1 MMESQRCAMTN
12 KIIFHSAKTYNNK
25 NGENGPVP
33 AANSVPFWWKDAD
46 RYIKDPNGEPYIN
59 ASGVGKVLSYKSCPA
74 MLDTFTSGYMLRTP
88 CDLDF
93 YIKRGRTKVRIPVGF
108 EDIVGEREP
117 MEGFQTPPG
126 FDDRHFHWYLNWA
139 PQVPKGYSTLY
150 VQPLNHFDL
159 PYVTVAGIID
169 SDKVTNSGLLPFF
182 LKTGFEGVV
191 PAGTPIVQIFPFK
204 REDWEME
211 YKFYTPEE
219 IFEQTR
225 ENSLKFRDPNGG
237 VYKRDY
243 WEKRKYK

>member
-1 MMESQRCAMTN
+1 MLAFISPL
-12 KIIFHSAKTYNNK
+12 ITYEANAL
-25 NGENGPVP
+25 GLRSPELSEPADIAIVGCSYSYGVGVPENMSWGVQV
-33 AANSVPFWWKDAD
+33 ANHF
-46 RYIKDPNGEPYIN
+46 NLPYI
-59 ASGVGKVLSYKSCPA
+59 
-74 MLDTFTSGYMLRTP
+74 
-88 CDLDF
+88 
-93 YIKRGRTKVRIPVGF
+93 
-108 EDIVGEREP
+108 
-117 MEGFQTPPG
+117 
-126 FDDRHFHWYLNWA
+126 
-139 PQVPKGYSTLY
+139 
-150 VQPLNHFDL
+150 
-159 PYVTVAGIID
+159 TVAGIID

>member
-1 MMESQRCAMTN
+1 MTN
-12 KIIFHSAKTYNNK
+12 KIVFHSAKVYNDKSGK
-25 NGENGPVP
+25 NAPVP
-33 AANSVPFWWKDAD
+33 AANAVPFWWKDAD
-46 RYIKDPNGEPYIN
+46 KYIKDVNGEAYVNP
-59 ASGVGKVLSYKSCPA
+59 SGIGKVLSYKSCPA

-88 CDLDF
+88 CDIEF
-93 YIKRGRTKVRIPVGF
+93 YIKRGRTKAKVPVGF
-108 EDIVGEREP
+108 EDLVGEREP

-126 FDDRHFHWYLNWA
+126 FDERHFHWYLNWA

-150 VQPLNHFDL
+150 TQPLNHYDL
-159 PYVTVAGIID
+159 PYTTVAGIID

-182 LKTGFEGVV
+182 LKTGFVGVV
-191 PAGTPIVQIFPFK
+191 PEGTPIVQVFPFK

-219 IFEQTR
+219 IFEQTK

-243 WEKRKYK
+243 WERRKYK

>member
-1 MMESQRCAMTN
+1 MTN

-33 AANSVPFWWKDAD
+33 AANAVPFWWKDAD

-139 PQVPKGYSTLY
+139 PQVPRGYSTLY

>member
-1 MMESQRCAMTN
+1 MTN